1 MKKLFTFVLFLAA
14 FTQTNAQFYYF
25 RHYQVEQ
32 GLSNNTVYACLQDS
46 KGFMWFGTVDGLN
59 RFDGYTFK
67 TFHHDDRDP
76 YSLGGNAV
84 RSLHEDTRGNL
95 WVGTG
100 KGLYRYDAMLERF
113 YPFNACLGGDVL
125 SINSD
130 MEGNL
135 WYICTQNLY
144 RVSHHDTSVM
154 CFEGFRA
161 TSIAVTSGGDVWISE
176 GINTLRKYIPD
187 TQRFEVYSL
196 GSFPGR
202 AGQDIAIEKIVPL
215 NDHEFIVGSANQG
228 LLLFNTRTSQTT
240 SLQSLLGK
248 VVFVRDILRVSERE
262 YWIATENG
270 IYIYDHAL
278 QRVTHLQK
286 EYNDPYSLSD
296 NAVYSLFKDR
306 ENGIWAG
313 TYFGGVSY
321 VPATSARFRKYYTR
335 PGANSIQGNAIR
347 ELCADGQ
354 GHLWIGTEDAGL
366 NMLDTATGAFT
377 HYTPIAGDT
386 ASINYH
392 NVHGLALEGNRL
404 WVGTFKHGLN
414 VFDITTR
421 KVVRRYFQHPG
432 PGRPNSDFIYSM
444 LRTRGGTLYA
454 GTGSGLY
461 VLQPRSAGDFAP
473 AEWFPYATLISHL
486 YEDGQGTVWVSTFH
500 RGVMGYGPTAGDIHV
515 IQHTHAV
522 SSLPTS
528 HVNSVFEDSQGRF
541 WIATDNGLAHYDRT
555 ADRVIALYNKH
566 GGMPGDMVFC
576 VLEDNSGRLWASTS
590 KGLASIDPA
599 TGKIQVYTQADGLL
613 SNQFNH
619 NSAYRDDQG
628 VLYFGSVNGLISFRP
643 EDFVQHTYT
652 PPVYITGIQVNN
664 TELPIWKARSPL
676 KKSITY
682 TDEII
687 LNHTQ
692 STFSVDFS
700 ALSYEAPQM
709 TRYAYKM
716 EGLDKEWV
724 HLTNNRKVYFTDL
737 SPGEYTFRV
746 RALTDRIPPDNAA
759 STALHITIK
768 PPVWASQRAYIVYVL
783 LGASALVFLIIRY
796 QKRTEEKNK
805 ARLSFFQNEKDKE
818 LYNAKIEFFTN
829 IAHEIKTPLTLISL
843 PLEKILQQPG
853 LDHETKANLK
863 IMEKNTNRLISLS
876 NQLFD
881 FRKTEGNVFS
891 LSFVKTDICSLLSE
905 LLQQFRPAAEER
917 KMILD
922 TRLPNI
928 YFQAYV
934 DPEALK
940 KILSNL
946 FSNAIKYGGEQIG
959 VSILPFSS
967 YDEHFTIQVSNDGP
981 LIPESQKEKIF
992 EPFFRLP
999 GTQAE
1004 GTGIGLALAQS
1015 LTRLHKGQLEV
1026 SLDSGVNAFMLR
1038 LPIRQEKEF
1047 QLFDES
1053 FEELSATAALEKPA
1067 AAEKSGLS
1075 TIMLVEDNQ
1084 EIRDFLVKELS
1095 PEYNIA
1101 TAGNGMEALAR
1112 LNDTTVQLII
1122 SDVMMPV
1129 MDGFELCRQIK
1140 SSLDHC
1146 HIPIILLTAKNTLQ
1160 SKIEGLEM
1168 GADAYIEK
1176 PFSQQHLNAQIV
1188 SLLKNRDHVKSYFS
1202 ASPLVNIKT
1211 VAYSRTDENFLLRLT
1226 DIITRSMGE
1235 AEINVEMIAAEVNM
1249 SRQTLYRKVRG
1260 LTNLTP
1266 HELIMVTKLKKA
1278 AELLVTGDYK
1288 IYEVAEKVGYSV
1300 AANFSRDFTK
1310 QFGISP
1316 SEYMSSR
1323 QEAPKGIS

>member
-1 MKKLFTFVLFLAA
+1 MKKFLLYALFLTA
-14 FTQTNAQFYYF
+14 FTQTNAQYYYF
-25 RHYQVEQ
+25 RRYQVEQ

-67 TFHHDDRDP
+67 TFHHDERDP
-76 YSLGGNAV
+76 HSLGGNAV
-84 RSLHEDTRGNL
+84 RCLHEDTHGNL
-95 WVGTG
+95 WAGTG
-100 KGLYRYDAMLERF
+100 RGLYRYDAMLERF
-113 YPFNACLGGDVL
+113 YPFPACLGGDVL
-125 SINSD
+125 TINSD
-130 MEGNL
+130 AEGNL

-144 RVSHHDTSVM
+144 RVSQHDGSVS
-154 CFEGFRA
+154 CFEQFRA
-161 TSIAVTSGGDVWISE
+161 TSIAITTGGDVWVSDATNI
-176 GINTLRKYIPD
+176 LRKYIPATD
-187 TQRFEVYSL
+187 SFEVHPL
-196 GSFPGR
+196 GAFPGR
-202 AGQDIAIEKIVPL
+202 AGQDVMIEKIMPL
-215 NDHEFIVGSANQG
+215 NDHEFMIGSANQG
-228 LLLFNTRTSQTT
+228 LLLFNTRTHQTT
-240 SLQSLLGK
+240 SLQPLLGN

-262 YWIATENG
+262 YWVATENG

-278 QRVTHLQK
+278 QHVTHLQK

-313 TYFGGVSY
+313 TFFGGVSY

-335 PGANSIQGNAIR
+335 PGSNAIQGDAIR
-347 ELCADGQ
+347 ELCPDGQ

-377 HYTPIAGDT
+377 HYAPTPGDT
-386 ASINYH
+386 TTIGYH
-392 NVHGLALEGNRL
+392 NIHGLALEGNHL
-404 WVGTFKHGLN
+404 WIGTFKHGLD
-414 VFDITTR
+414 VFDLTTR
-421 KVVRRYFQHPG
+421 KVVRRYFTTAG
-432 PGRPNSDFIYSM
+432 PGRANSDFIYSM
-444 LRTRGGTLYA
+444 LRTRNGTIYA

-461 VLQPRSAGDFAP
+461 VLHPPYTGDFTP
-473 AEWFPYATLISHL
+473 TEWFPYATLISNL
-486 YEDGQGTVWVSTFH
+486 YEDRDGTVWVSTFH
-500 RGVMGYGPTAGDIHV
+500 RGVTGYGPTGDIRV
-515 IQHTHAV
+515 IRHTNAAT
-522 SSLPTS
+522 SLPTNHS
-528 HVNSVFEDSQGRF
+528 NCVFEDSDGRF
-541 WIATDNGLAHYDRT
+541 WIATDAGLVQYDRT
-555 ADRVIALYNKH
+555 DDRVVTRYDEH
-566 GGMPGDMVFC
+566 GGMPGNMVFR
-576 VLEDNSGRLWASTS
+576 VLEDNNGRLWASTS
-590 KGLASIDPA
+590 KGLACVAPV
-599 TGKIQVYTQADGLL
+599 TGKVQVFTQADGLL

-619 NSAYRDDQG
+619 NSAYRDDRG
-628 VLYFGSVNGLISFRP
+628 VLYFGSVRGLISFRP
-643 EDFVQHTYT
+643 EDFVQNTYV

-682 TDEII
+682 TDEIV

-716 EGLDKEWV
+716 EGLDRDWV

-746 RALTDRIPPDNAA
+746 RALTDGIPPDNAA
-759 STALHITIK
+759 GTALHIVIQ
-768 PPVWASQRAYIVYVL
+768 PPVWASQSAYVAYVL

-805 ARLSFFQNEKDKE
+805 ARLDFFQNEKEKE

-863 IMEKNTNRLISLS
+863 IMEKNTNRLINLS

-891 LSFVKTDICSLLSE
+891 LSFVKTDICGLLSE

-917 KMILD
+917 RMIMD
-922 TRLPNI
+922 TQLPNI
-928 YFQAYV
+928 HFQAYV

-946 FSNAIKYGGEQIG
+946 FSNAIKYGREKIG

-967 YDEHFTIQVSNDGP
+967 YDEHFTIQVTNDGP
-981 LIPESQKEKIF
+981 LIPASHKEKIF

-1015 LTRLHKGQLEV
+1015 LTRLHKGHLEV
-1026 SLDSGVNAFMLR
+1026 TLDNGVNAFLLQ

-1047 QLFDES
+1047 QLFDEA
-1053 FEELSATAALEKPA
+1053 FEEVSPAAIEKPA

-1075 TIMLVEDNQ
+1075 TIMLVEDNV

-1095 PEYNIA
+1095 PEYNLV
-1101 TAGNGMEALAR
+1101 TAGNGVEALAR

-1146 HIPIILLTAKNTLQ
+1146 HIPIVLLTAKNTLQ

-1211 VAYSRTDENFLLRLT
+1211 VAYSRADENFLLRLT
-1226 DIITRSMGE
+1226 DIITRNMGE
-1235 AEINVEMIAAEVNM
+1235 ADINVEVIAAEVNM

-1316 SEYMSSR
+1316 SEYINSR
-1323 QEAPKGIS
+1323 QAVKGV

>member
-1 MKKLFTFVLFLAA
+1 MKKLFTFVIFLAA

-25 RHYQVEQ
+25 RRYQVEQ

-67 TFHHDDRDP
+67 TFHYDDRDP
-76 YSLGGNAV
+76 YSIGSNAV
-84 RSLHEDTRGNL
+84 RCLHEDNQGNL
-95 WVGTG
+95 WAGTG

-113 YPFNACLGGDVL
+113 YPFHTCLGGDVL

-130 MEGNL
+130 ADGNL

-144 RVSHHDTSVM
+144 RVSRHDGSVT
-154 CFEGFRA
+154 CFEQFRA
-161 TSIAVTSGGDVWISE
+161 TSIVVTATGDLWVSE
-176 GINTLRKYIPD
+176 ATNGLLKYIPA
-187 TQRFEVYSL
+187 TNSFEVHPL
-196 GSFPGR
+196 GAYPGR
-202 AGQDIAIEKIVPL
+202 AKQDVVIEKIMPL
-215 NDHEFIVGSANQG
+215 NDDDFIVGSANQG
-228 LLLFNTRTSQTT
+228 LLLFNTRTGQTT

-248 VVFVRDILRVSERE
+248 VVFVRDILRVTERE

-313 TYFGGVSY
+313 TFFGGVSY

-335 PGANSIQGNAIR
+335 PGANSIQGDAIR
-347 ELCADGQ
+347 ELCPDGQ

-366 NMLDTATGAFT
+366 NVLDTATGKFT
-377 HYTPIAGDT
+377 HYAPTPGDT
-386 ASINYH
+386 ASIGYH
-392 NVHGLALEGNRL
+392 NIHGLALEGNHL
-404 WVGTFKHGLN
+404 WIGTFKHGLD
-414 VFDITTR
+414 VFDLTTR
-421 KVVRRYFQHPG
+421 KVVKRYFRTARPG
-432 PGRPNSDFIYSM
+432 KANSDFIYSL
-444 LRTRGGTLYA
+444 LRTRNGTIYA
-454 GTGSGLY
+454 GTGSGLFA
-461 VLQPRSAGDFAP
+461 LQPPYKGDFVAT
-473 AEWFPYATLISHL
+473 EWFPYGTLISNL
-486 YEDGQGTVWVSTFH
+486 YEDSRGTVWISTFH
-500 RGVMGYGPTAGDIHV
+500 RGVTGYGRTGDMRV
-515 IQHTHAV
+515 LRHTSAAT
-522 SSLPTS
+522 SLPTS
-528 HVNSVFEDSQGRF
+528 HINCVFEDSHGRF
-541 WIATDNGLAHYDRT
+541 WVATDAGLAHYDLT
-555 ADRVIALYNKH
+555 EDRVVTLYNEH
-566 GGMPGDMVFC
+566 DGMPGNMVFR
-576 VLEDNSGRLWASTS
+576 VLEDNNGRLWASTS
-590 KGLASIDPA
+590 KGLACIDPV
-599 TGKIQVYTQADGLL
+599 TRKIQVYTQADGLL

-628 VLYFGSVNGLISFRP
+628 VLYFGSVHGLISFRP
-643 EDFVQHTYT
+643 EDFVQNTYR

-716 EGLDKEWV
+716 EGLDKEWI

-746 RALTDRIPPDNAA
+746 RAIADGIPPDNAA
-759 STALHITIK
+759 GTALHIVIK
-768 PPVWASQRAYIVYVL
+768 PPVWASQSAYIVYVL

-891 LSFVKTDICSLLSE
+891 LSFVKTDICSLLSD

-946 FSNAIKYGGEQIG
+946 FSNAIKYGREQIS

-967 YDEHFTIQVSNDGP
+967 YDEHFTIQVTNDGP

-1015 LTRLHKGQLEV
+1015 LTRLHKGHLEV

-1101 TAGNGMEALAR
+1101 TAGNGVEALAR

-1140 SSLDHC
+1140 SRLDHC

-1226 DIITRSMGE
+1226 DIITRNMGE

-1323 QEAPKGIS
+1323 QGAPKGI

>member
-1 MKKLFTFVLFLAA
+1 MKKLLLYVLFLLA
-14 FTQTNAQFYYF
+14 FTQTYAQFYYF
-25 RHYQVEQ
+25 RRYQVEQ

-67 TFHHDDRDP
+67 TFHYDNRDP
-76 YSLGGNAV
+76 QSLGGNSV
-84 RSLHEDTRGNL
+84 RSLHEDAYGNL
-95 WVGTG
+95 WVGTA

-113 YPFNACLGGDVL
+113 SPVRACLGGNVL
-125 SINSD
+125 TINSD
-130 MEGNL
+130 NAGNV
-135 WYICTQNLY
+135 WYICMQGLY
-144 RVSHHDTSVM
+144 RVARGDSSITPYDQ
-154 CFEGFRA
+154 FRS
-161 TSIAVTSGGDVWISE
+161 TSIAFTSGGDLWVSE
-176 GINTLRKYIPD
+176 ANNTLRKYIPT
-187 TQRFEVYSL
+187 TQSFEAYPL
-196 GSFPGR
+196 GNFPGR
-202 AGQDIAIEKIVPL
+202 NNQDVVIEKIMPL
-215 NDHEFIVGSANQG
+215 NDHEFMVGSANHG
-228 LLLFNTRTSQTT
+228 LLLFNSRTRQTT
-240 SLQSLLGK
+240 SLRSLLGK
-248 VVFVRDILRVSERE
+248 NVFVRDILRVSERE
-262 YWIATENG
+262 YWVATEDG

-278 QRVTHLQK
+278 QHVVHLKK

-321 VPATSARFRKYYTR
+321 VPATSSHFRKYYTR
-335 PGANSIQGNAIR
+335 PGANSIQGDAIR
-347 ELCADGQ
+347 ELCPDGQ

-377 HYTPIAGDT
+377 HYTPHAGDT
-386 ASINYH
+386 TGINYH

-414 VFDITTR
+414 VLDITTR
-421 KVVRRYFQHPG
+421 KVVKRYFQKSI

-444 LRTRGGTLYA
+444 LRTRSGTLYA
-454 GTGSGLY
+454 GTGSGLF
-461 VLQPRSAGDFAP
+461 VLPFPHKGDFVTP
-473 AEWFPYATLISHL
+473 DWFPTVMLISDL
-486 YEDGQGTVWVSTFH
+486 YEDRQGTVWVSTFQ
-500 RGVMGYGPTAGDIHV
+500 RGTTGYSASGNVKV
-515 IQHTHAV
+515 IRHTDRAA
-522 SSLPTS
+522 SLPS
-528 HVNSVFEDSQGRF
+528 DLVNSVFEDSRGRF
-541 WIATDNGLAHYDRT
+541 WIASDNGLIQYNTVSDQ
-555 ADRVIALYNKH
+555 VIARYDEDA
-566 GGMPGDMVFC
+566 GMPGDMVFR
-576 VLEDNSGRLWASTS
+576 VLEDNNGRLWASTS
-590 KGLASIDPA
+590 KGLACIDPV

-619 NSAYRDDQG
+619 NSAYRDNAG
-628 VLYFGSVNGLISFRP
+628 RLYFGSVRGLISFQP
-643 EDFVQHTYT
+643 EDFKQNTYT
-652 PPVYITGIQVNN
+652 PAVYITGIQVNN

-682 TDEII
+682 TDAII

-716 EGLDKEWV
+716 EGLDRDWV

-746 RALTDRIPPDNAA
+746 RALTDGIPPGNTAG
-759 STALHITIK
+759 TALHITIK
-768 PPVWASQRAYIVYVL
+768 PPVWASQSAFVVYVL

-805 ARLSFFQNEKDKE
+805 ARLNFFQNEKEKE

-922 TRLPNI
+922 TKLPNI

-946 FSNAIKYGGEQIG
+946 FSNAIKYGREKIG

-967 YDEHFTIQVSNDGP
+967 YDEHFTIQVTNDGP

-1015 LTRLHKGQLEV
+1015 LTRLHKGHLEV
-1026 SLDSGVNAFMLR
+1026 NLDDGVNAFLLK

-1053 FEELSATAALEKPA
+1053 FEEVSATATLEKPA

-1075 TIMLVEDNQ
+1075 TILLVEDNQ

-1101 TAGNGMEALAR
+1101 TAGNGVEAMAK

-1129 MDGFELCRQIK
+1129 MDGFELCRQVK
-1140 SSLDHC
+1140 SSLDYC

-1226 DIITRSMGE
+1226 DIITRNMGE
-1235 AEINVEMIAAEVNM
+1235 AEINVETIAAEVNM

-1323 QEAPKGIS
+1323 QGAPKGI

>member
-1 MKKLFTFVLFLAA
+1 MKKLLICVLFLTA
-14 FTQTNAQFYYF
+14 FTQTYAQSYYF
-25 RHYQVEQ
+25 RRYQVEQ

-59 RFDGYTFK
+59 RFDGYSFK
-67 TFHHDDRDP
+67 TFHYDDRDP

-84 RSLHEDTRGNL
+84 RCLYEDVDGNL
-95 WVGTG
+95 WAGTG
-100 KGLYRYDAMLERF
+100 KGLYRYDALLERF
-113 YPFNACLGGDVL
+113 YPFHTCLGGDVL

-130 MEGNL
+130 TDGNL
-135 WYICTQNLY
+135 WYVCTQNLY
-144 RVSHHDTSVM
+144 RVSHRDGSVT
-154 CFEGFRA
+154 CFEQIRA
-161 TSIAVTSGGDVWISE
+161 TSIAVTSAGELWVADAT
-176 GINTLRKYIPD
+176 NALRKYIPA
-187 TQRFEVYSL
+187 TNSFETYTL
-196 GSFPGR
+196 GAFAGR
-202 AGQDIAIEKIVPL
+202 TERDIMIEKITPL
-215 NDHEFIVGSANQG
+215 NDHEFMVGSANQG
-228 LLLFNTRTSQTT
+228 LLMFNARTGQTT

-262 YWIATENG
+262 YWVATESG

-278 QRVTHLQK
+278 QKVTHLQK

-313 TYFGGVSY
+313 TFFGGVSY
-321 VPATSARFRKYYTR
+321 VPATSTRFRKYYTR
-335 PGANSIQGNAIR
+335 PGANSIQGDAIR
-347 ELCADGQ
+347 ELCPDEQ

-366 NMLDTATGAFT
+366 NMLDTATGQFT
-377 HYTPIAGDT
+377 HYAPVAGDST
-386 ASINYH
+386 GIRYH
-392 NVHGLALEGNRL
+392 NIHGLALEGNRL
-404 WVGTFKHGLN
+404 WIGTFKHGLD
-414 VFDITTR
+414 VLDLTTH
-421 KVVRRYFQHPG
+421 KVVKRYFHAPT
-432 PGRPNSDFIYSM
+432 PGRANNDFIYSM
-444 LRTRGGTLYA
+444 LRTRNGTMYA

-461 VLQPRSAGDFAP
+461 ALQPPYQGDFAP
-473 AEWFPYATLISHL
+473 TPWFPYATLISNL
-486 YEDGQGTVWVSTFH
+486 YEDPRGTVWVSTFH
-500 RGVMGYGPTAGDIHV
+500 RGVTGYGPKPGDVRV
-515 IQHTHAV
+515 IRHTSAA
-522 SSLPTS
+522 SSLPSS
-528 HVNSVFEDSQGRF
+528 HINCVFEDSRGRF
-541 WIATDNGLAHYDRT
+541 WIATDAGLAQYDL
-555 ADRVIALYNKH
+555 AKDQVVALYNH
-566 GGMPGDMVFC
+566 RGGMPGDMVFR
-576 VLEDNSGRLWASTS
+576 VLEDNNGRVWASTS
-590 KGLASIDPA
+590 KGLACIDPV
-599 TGKIQVYTQADGLL
+599 TGKVQVFTQADGLL

-619 NSAYRDDQG
+619 NSAYRDG
-628 VLYFGSVNGLISFRP
+628 HGTLYFGSVRGLISFRP
-643 EDFVQHTYT
+643 DDFVQNTYM

-664 TELPIWKARSPL
+664 AELPIWKARSPL

-682 TDEII
+682 TDVIE

-700 ALSYEAPQM
+700 ALSYTAPQM

-746 RALTDRIPPDNAA
+746 RTLTDGIPPDNAA
-759 STALHITIK
+759 GTALHIVIR
-768 PPVWASQRAYIVYVL
+768 PPVWASQSAYSVYVL

-805 ARLSFFQNEKDKE
+805 ARLDFFQNEKEKE

-863 IMEKNTNRLISLS
+863 IMEKNTNRLINLS

-891 LSFVKTDICSLLSE
+891 LSFVKTDICGLLSE

-917 KMILD
+917 KMMID
-922 TRLPNI
+922 ARLPNI
-928 YFQAYV
+928 HFQAYV

-946 FSNAIKYGGEQIG
+946 FSNAIKYGREKIG

-967 YDEHFTIQVSNDGP
+967 YDEHFTIQVTNDGA

-1015 LTRLHKGQLEV
+1015 LTRLHKGTLEV
-1026 SLDSGVNAFMLR
+1026 TLEGGTNAFLLR

-1053 FEELSATAALEKPA
+1053 FEEVSGTAALEKPT
-1067 AAEKSGLS
+1067 AEKSGLS

-1101 TAGNGMEALAR
+1101 TAGNGVEALAK

-1129 MDGFELCRQIK
+1129 MDGFELCRQVK

-1211 VAYSRTDENFLLRLT
+1211 VAYSRADENFLLRVT
-1226 DIITRSMGE
+1226 DIITRNMGE
-1235 AEINVEMIAAEVNM
+1235 AEVNVEVIAAEVNM

-1316 SEYMSSR
+1316 SEYMSSKHGSV
-1323 QEAPKGIS
+1323 AKG